1 MEEAF
6 LSQCAYDYFTR
17 DRVTEGEVFQE
28 IQAMYYRGEPVRKIC
43 RLAFLKYYAEMRE
56 ERNEKVLGLAEQFLK
71 EFLAEGIHL
80 EFFREYGEIPQ
91 VLHDM
96 ADKAII
102 EYHSTP
108 GARVCLHYV
117 FSRQG
122 DEAGE
127 YTAEYMQEV
136 FGSVFVKEFVLFFGE
151 TVQYYITE
159 EKNGEEQLT
168 ESGTLQKSDI
178 RSEETDSRYQMVNDI
193 VISRNL
199 QDYDTLENLL
209 EEYRKKDF
217 LNGQLFEIR

>member
-1 MEEAF
+1 
-6 LSQCAYDYFTR
+6 
-17 DRVTEGEVFQE
+17 
-28 IQAMYYRGEPVRKIC
+28 
-43 RLAFLKYYAEMRE
+43 
-56 ERNEKVLGLAEQFLK
+56 
-71 EFLAEGIHL
+71 
-80 EFFREYGEIPQ
+80 
-91 VLHDM
+91 M

>member
-1 MEEAF
+1 M
-6 LSQCAYDYFTR
+6 
-17 DRVTEGEVFQE
+17 
-28 IQAMYYRGEPVRKIC
+28 
-43 RLAFLKYYAEMRE
+43 
-56 ERNEKVLGLAEQFLK
+56 
-71 EFLAEGIHL
+71 
-80 EFFREYGEIPQ
+80 
-91 VLHDM
+91 
-96 ADKAII
+96 
-102 EYHSTP
+102 
-108 GARVCLHYV
+108 
-117 FSRQG
+117 
-122 DEAGE
+122 
-127 YTAEYMQEV
+127 